1 MNEYIND
8 QTKRKETLKRLIRQL
23 HEGKTVEEVKEE
35 FAVLHLHVTLTIDDL
50 LWPIFHA
57 HRRRY
62 RQLAFD
68 FISTPDA

>member
-1 MNEYIND
+1 
-8 QTKRKETLKRLIRQL
+8 
-23 HEGKTVEEVKEE
+23 VP
-35 FAVLHLHVTLTIDDL
+35 HLHVTLTIDDL

-57 HRRRY
+57 HRHRY